1 MSGSYYFA
9 LVGGGDRPLLELEFN
24 QKKEKEQRHLCQ
36 LIAHASLDLVEA
48 RARATRF
55 VNSNILLPVPLY
67 SMKEVYSLV
76 RFMNSKIFST

>member
-55 VNSNILLPVPLY
+55 VNSNSITRTIVFNERSLLTREIY
-67 SMKEVYSLV
+67 E
-76 RFMNSKIFST
+76 

>member
-48 RARATRF
+48 RSRATRYGKDPIAKEA
-55 VNSNILLPVPLY
+55 NSEIIRSKKYHFWLL
-67 SMKEVYSLV
+67 
-76 RFMNSKIFST
+76 KIF